1 MNLLLARLIEDHK
14 SMTKVHACLRKEMLA
29 FSNPERQPDIILLL
43 DIMDYLRNYSDAFHH
58 PLEDRVYAQ
67 MRLLVTDHLLA
78 EQLDQIELQHAWLHV
93 LARRLEGHF
102 EAISNDQAVP
112 IARLIED
119 YQRYIEMAE
128 QHIAWENEH
137 LLPAI
142 EHHLPHHQMNQILQE
157 IAAVQDPLFGEQR
170 RDAYER
176 LYRTIVDNRF
186 ETDQKTSATHRPE
199 APQTSSTH

>member
-1 MNLLLARLIEDHK
+1 M
-14 SMTKVHACLRKEMLA
+14 SKVHACLRKEMLA
-29 FSNPERQPDIILLL
+29 YSNPERQPDILLLL

-67 MRLLVTDHLLA
+67 MRLLVTDKLLA
-78 EQLDQIELQHAWLHV
+78 EQLDHIELQHAWLHV

-119 YQRYIEMAE
+119 YQQYIDMAE

-142 EHHLPHHQMNQILQE
+142 ERHLPHQQMKQILQE
-157 IAAVQDPLFGEQR
+157 IAVVQDPLFGERR
-170 RDAYER
+170 RDAYAR
-176 LYRTIVDNRF
+176 LYRTIVDGRF
-186 ETDQKTSATHRPE
+186 EAGPNTSAAHGPE
-199 APQTSSTH
+199 APHPLCIH

>member
-1 MNLLLARLIEDHK
+1 MNRLLARLIEDHK
-14 SMTKVHACLRKEMLA
+14 SMSKVHACLRKEMLTY
-29 FSNPERQPDIILLL
+29 SNPDRQPDILLLL
-43 DIMDYLRNYSDAFHH
+43 DIMDYLRNYSDTFHH

-78 EQLDQIELQHAWLHV
+78 ERLDHIELQHAWLHV

-112 IARLIED
+112 ITKLLED
-119 YQRYIEMAE
+119 YKRYIEMAE

-142 EHHLPHHQMNQILQE
+142 ERHLPHQQMNQILQE

-170 RDAYER
+170 RNAYDR
-176 LYRTIVDNRF
+176 LYSTIVNEHLEIDPI
-186 ETDQKTSATHRPE
+186 TSAAHSET
-199 APQTSSTH
+199 PQPMNVY